1 MRQVNFVIIFIF
13 CLAFAL
19 FSIENTE
26 LGTIHLIPGM
36 EVQAPISVELLIA
49 VGLGGALAWLFS
61 VWTHLER
68 LLWSGQKVRQKDAQI
83 QQLESKIEQYQAQ
96 VESKQPSLSAASDS
110 ANA

>member
-1 MRQVNFVIIFIF
+1 MRQVNFAIIFIF

-49 VGLGGALAWLFS
+49 LGLGGVLAWLFS

-68 LLWSGQKVRQKDAQI
+68 LLWSGQKVHQKNVQI
-83 QQLESKIEQYQAQ
+83 QQLESKIEEYQAQ
-96 VESKQPSLSAASDS
+96 VQSLQPSLTAASDS

>member
-1 MRQVNFVIIFIF
+1 MAGIDWKNLVKISTINYLTRYPMRQVNFAIIFIF

-49 VGLGGALAWLFS
+49 LGSGGILAWFPPRLDS
-61 VWTHLER
+61 LRKTIMVWSKSSSKER
-68 LLWSGQKVRQKDAQI
+68 SNSTIRI
-83 QQLESKIEQYQAQ
+83 SY
-96 VESKQPSLSAASDS
+96 
-110 ANA
+110 